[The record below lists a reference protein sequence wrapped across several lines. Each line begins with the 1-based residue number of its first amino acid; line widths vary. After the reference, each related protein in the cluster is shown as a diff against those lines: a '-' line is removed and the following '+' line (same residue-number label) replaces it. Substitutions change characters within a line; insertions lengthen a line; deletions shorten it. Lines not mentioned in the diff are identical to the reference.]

1 MLIPPF
7 DKGRLGGI
15 LRSHILSLVGA
26 AHRGRPVS
34 QVGAIHRGHP
44 SVALFPNP
52 GVRGGTPLR
61 NSRGISVLFLIVALL
76 LMVAVGYVLSYL
88 IPTKQKSVGF
98 PIHSSQ
104 AFYLAQSGMEYG
116 VRYASENG
124 WRGQTDSGVF
134 DITHLNDS
142 GVSQRNLG
150 RGRFTIGYNSGQ
162 DLLTSTGE
170 MTGSEEKRILRVSNF
185 TLFLRLIFDPAYAA
199 PSWYLGGNLRAR
211 FYISNVRGANKTLR
225 RFSAVWQADNT
236 RTITEIY
243 IAGTRRWSGN
253 YSSGSP
259 RVSLSSN
266 YTIAGN
272 TGGVEVRIYWSGRL
286 FNLRNIVITLYTGA
300 NDDGFTFNLDPEGN
314 GLP

>member
-1 MLIPPF
+1 M
-7 DKGRLGGI
+7 
-15 LRSHILSLVGA
+15 
-26 AHRGRPVS
+26 
-34 QVGAIHRGHP
+34 
-44 SVALFPNP
+44 
-52 GVRGGTPLR
+52 
-61 NSRGISVLFLIVALL
+61 
-76 LMVAVGYVLSYL
+76 MAVGYVLSYL

-98 PIHSSQ
+98 PMHSTQ
-104 AFYLAQSGMEYG
+104 AYYIAQSGMEYG

-150 RGRFTIGYNSGQ
+150 RGRFTVGYNSGQ

-170 MTGSEEKRILRVSNF
+170 MTGSGEKRILRVSNF

-199 PSWYLGGNLRAR
+199 PSWYLGGNRRAR
-211 FYISNVRGANKTLR
+211 FYISNVRAANRTLR
-225 RFSAVWQADNT
+225 RFSAVWQADSS
-236 RTITEIY
+236 RTITQIN
-243 IAGTRRWSGN
+243 IGVAQRWSGN

-266 YTIAGN
+266 YTIPGN
-272 TGGVEVRIYWSGRL
+272 TGGVEVIIYWSGPL
-286 FNLRNIVITLYTGA
+286 SNARNIVITFYTGA
-300 NDDGFTFNLDPEGN
+300 ADDGFPFNLDPEGN